1 MGNWRVILGEIQ
13 DTSSQ
18 TDIVREKYL
27 KALSE
32 HTGRNVISYYSSW
45 LTKNGVHNLDICDA
59 DMTGFMTAVNG
70 IDCKKGL
77 DLILHTPGGDPTA
90 AEVIVNYL
98 RSKFNS
104 DIRVIVPQL
113 AMSAG
118 TMIACAGKEII
129 MGRQSS
135 LGPIDPQFSGI
146 PAYNIQMEFEEA
158 KYDLSSHPENAQY
171 WAIKL
176 QQYPAAFMKS
186 AIDAINL
193 SSELVSKW
201 LGSCMFDSVKDEQ
214 VIYDIVNFL
223 NEHDNS
229 KVHNRHLSAEKCSS
243 VGLKI
248 SMMEDDDEL
257 QDLVLSLHHAYMITF
272 DSSAAVKIIENHNG
286 KRLVSSMR

>member
-1 MGNWRVILGEIQ
+1 MKISTIN
-13 DTSSQ
+13 
-18 TDIVREKYL
+18 TDYL
-27 KALSE
+27 NKPELLE
-32 HTGRNVISYYSSW
+32 V
-45 LTKNGVHNLDICDA
+45 LKNPLKDFFDFYTQIC
-59 DMTGFMTAVNG
+59 F
-70 IDCKKGL
+70 
-77 DLILHTPGGDPTA
+77 
-90 AEVIVNYL
+90 
-98 RSKFNS
+98 
-104 DIRVIVPQL
+104 DIRY
-113 AMSAG
+113 
-118 TMIACAGKEII
+118 K
-129 MGRQSS
+129 
-135 LGPIDPQFSGI
+135 
-146 PAYNIQMEFEEA
+146 EA
-158 KYDLSSHPENAQY
+158 KHDLSSHLENAQY

-186 AIDAINL
+186 AIYAINL

>member
-1 MGNWRVILGEIQ
+1 MKISTIN
-13 DTSSQ
+13 
-18 TDIVREKYL
+18 TDYL
-27 KALSE
+27 NKPELLE
-32 HTGRNVISYYSSW
+32 V
-45 LTKNGVHNLDICDA
+45 LKNPLKEFFGFYTQIC
-59 DMTGFMTAVNG
+59 F
-70 IDCKKGL
+70 
-77 DLILHTPGGDPTA
+77 
-90 AEVIVNYL
+90 
-98 RSKFNS
+98 
-104 DIRVIVPQL
+104 DIRY
-113 AMSAG
+113 
-118 TMIACAGKEII
+118 K
-129 MGRQSS
+129 
-135 LGPIDPQFSGI
+135 
-146 PAYNIQMEFEEA
+146 EA
-158 KYDLSSHPENAQY
+158 KHDLSSHPENAQY

-186 AIDAINL
+186 AIYAINL
-193 SSELVSKW
+193 SSELVSKC

>member
-1 MGNWRVILGEIQ
+1 MQLIEELEDKYNQYTGKNFSFLSDRGILKTEISSLMLLY
-13 DTSSQ
+13 DTVYYNADDTIKFFLGS
-18 TDIVREKYL
+18 DYLNKPELLEVLKNPLREFFGFY
-27 KALSE
+27 
-32 HTGRNVISYYSSW
+32 TQ
-45 LTKNGVHNLDICDA
+45 IC
-59 DMTGFMTAVNG
+59 F
-70 IDCKKGL
+70 
-77 DLILHTPGGDPTA
+77 
-90 AEVIVNYL
+90 
-98 RSKFNS
+98 
-104 DIRVIVPQL
+104 DIRY
-113 AMSAG
+113 
-118 TMIACAGKEII
+118 K
-129 MGRQSS
+129 
-135 LGPIDPQFSGI
+135 
-146 PAYNIQMEFEEA
+146 EA
-158 KYDLSSHPENAQY
+158 KHDLSSHPENAQY

-214 VIYDIVNFL
+214 VIYDVVNFL

-248 SMMEDDDEL
+248 SMMEDDDVL